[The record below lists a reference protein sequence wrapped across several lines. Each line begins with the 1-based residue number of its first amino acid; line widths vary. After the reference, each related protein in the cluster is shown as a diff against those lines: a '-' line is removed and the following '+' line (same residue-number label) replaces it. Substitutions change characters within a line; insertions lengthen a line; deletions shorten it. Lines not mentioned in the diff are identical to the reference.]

1 MNYPLQKESLSA
13 YRWWSKAAADALD
26 WQFRFVEAQYQAAVK
41 FLQAALP
48 VPAIKDMKTEQR
60 GGAAAPT
67 KDDLAEIERL
77 ALERVRHGQPVPP
90 ALYDVTYRD
99 RVDWFRFPEW
109 ARPSDPELFQ
119 DCTHEG

>member
-1 MNYPLQKESLSA
+1 MNCPLQKESLSA
-13 YRWWSKAAADALD
+13 YRWWSKAAADVLD
-26 WQFRFVEAQYQAAVK
+26 WQFRFAEAQYRAAVK

-48 VPAIKDMKTEQR
+48 VPAAEGVKPQRR
-60 GGAAAPT
+60 GGPAAPT

-77 ALERVRHGQPVPP
+77 ALERARQGQPVPP

-99 RVDWFRFPEW
+99 RVDWCRFPEW